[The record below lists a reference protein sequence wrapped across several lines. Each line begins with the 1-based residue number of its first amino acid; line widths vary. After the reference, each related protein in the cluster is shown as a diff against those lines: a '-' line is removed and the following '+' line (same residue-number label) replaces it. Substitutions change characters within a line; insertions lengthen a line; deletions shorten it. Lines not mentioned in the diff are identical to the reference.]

1 MRHQDF
7 DRVKRE
13 FENYYCK
20 GVSPCPK
27 GEYEYYQWLNALKLD
42 ETLCYGQTHEKFM
55 WAKDM
60 LKAVGE
66 DADNKYYKVLVAFP
80 LKSMNGNIYHEADLK
95 EDAKT
100 ITRGHPSINH
110 KEDFWLGPG
119 NKYGP
124 SVDITGAEFED
135 GAVEALMKV
144 PKTTL
149 CPVCTERNKPLYQM
163 IDEKRIVNVSLEG
176 FNSTDG
182 RFAFSQHTPFTLLT
196 CDVLPGIPMA
206 RVFPIEA
213 YLPFKSS
220 NYTGQRKIKI
230 VGIKKEMT
238 ETPKCNCPPGMHD
251 EEGKCVA
258 DDDAS
263 KEAVDSV
270 TGIDPTQPNADLKK
284 PHPMTVSITSHNTVQ
299 QGSPCS
305 TMPDTSGEKMVLGEA
320 QLRVDVLKLKQK
332 AEALELA
339 KAETEVTLQKSYEAQ
354 SRLIGEK
361 TQMQATIDRLEQQLS
376 VNNKEQITAGT
387 EVKSLSR
394 RLEDM
399 VESRDGYKKD
409 FELLKAEHEATVSKY
424 REALKT
430 NLAIERKLT
439 ETNEEYLAQA
449 KRSEA
454 LEDKVKHVNRITR
467 ITAKV

>member
-305 TMPDTSGEKMVLGEA
+305 TMPDTSGEKMILGEA
-320 QLRVDVLKLKQK
+320 HLKVAVLKAEQK
-332 AEALELA
+332 AQALELQ
-339 KAETEVTLQKSYEAQ
+339 KTETEVKLQEAYTVNAKLEGTNQTLKQN
-354 SRLIGEK
+354 IEK
-361 TQMQATIDRLEQQLS
+361 LERQIEGC
-376 VNNKEQITAGT
+376 NKEKVQDAT

-399 VESRDGYKKD
+399 TESRDDYKKQLID
-409 FELLKAEHEATVSKY
+409 VTANKEAVETKY
-424 REALKT
+424 RDALKT
-430 NLAIERKLT
+430 NLALERKLT